1 MNIANVSEI
10 YPLFDSVIVSQ
21 RFHGNEANVKGWF
34 GAHQGNQTIQP
45 FTAFG
50 SQQTHVF
57 FKDRTQGQAG
67 AMYCNLESAE
77 TMDFA
82 YRLYS
87 VGIRFWGP
95 VTGFEVLPHYSTTG
109 GAPPPPWGA
118 ITLDDP
124 VMIAS
129 CLSAWWKA
137 AFPYQCGFRLK
148 VEQDI
153 IVEGPAMTFPPG
165 HGFTGSGAAWSD
177 PVTPE
182 NNVEPAA
189 PGDALILQHPQMISI
204 INQGVP
210 KIGNRF
216 NFVDSKG
223 KPQPI
228 EIPKGA
234 LVKAELELSE
244 YAQYWLANQAGP
256 LYYLFN
262 RLCPREWDSDAASGV
277 ESPAYWFGTRYGVTV
292 TLLGERLVQRRGQYF
307 APGWTENS
315 EAAEE

>member
-10 YPLFDSVIVSQ
+10 YPLYDSIIVSQ
-21 RFHGNEANVKGWF
+21 RFHGNEANVRGWF
-34 GAHQGNQTIQP
+34 GASLANPTLQP
-45 FTAFG
+45 FSAFG
-50 SQQTHVF
+50 SQQTHTL
-57 FKDRTQGQAG
+57 FKDRTAGQAG

-87 VGIRFWGP
+87 VGVRFWGP
-95 VTGFEVLPHYSTTG
+95 VTGFEVAPHWDSTG
-109 GAPPPPWGA
+109 SPPPWGA
-118 ITLDDP
+118 ITQDDP

-129 CLSAWWKA
+129 CLSAWWKGS
-137 AFPYQCGFRLK
+137 FPFQCGFRLK

-165 HGFTGSGAAWSD
+165 HGFTGSGIAWSA
-177 PVTPE
+177 PVYPE
-182 NNVEPAA
+182 HNVEPAGA
-189 PGDALILQHPQMISI
+189 GDALILQHPQMISVI
-204 INQGVP
+204 TQGNP
-210 KIGNRF
+210 KLGNRF
-216 NFVDSKG
+216 NFIDADN
-223 KPQPI
+223 KPQPV

-234 LVKAELELSE
+234 LIKAEILLSE
-244 YAQYWLANQAGP
+244 YAQYYLEDQAGP

-262 RLCPREWDSDAASGV
+262 RLCPREWDSDAATGV

-307 APGWTENS
+307 APGWTGDGA
-315 EAAEE
+315 AAEE